1 MGRRVEIRAA
11 ELPSVRYRA
20 PAATNRLS
28 TFTYSTSF
36 DPSLYRYCDS
46 LCRVRDWN
54 EYTIAARV
62 VGRKVFF
69 AGLPDQIEQASS
81 SCSRISTPT
90 TPRLM

>member
-11 ELPSVRYRA
+11 ELHSVRYRA

-28 TFTYSTSF
+28 TFTYSTS
-36 DPSLYRYCDS
+36 STLLYIATATR
-46 LCRVRDWN
+46 CRVRDWN
-54 EYTIAARV
+54 EYTMTARIA
-62 VGRKVFF
+62 GRKAFF

-81 SCSRISTPT
+81 NCSRIRTPT